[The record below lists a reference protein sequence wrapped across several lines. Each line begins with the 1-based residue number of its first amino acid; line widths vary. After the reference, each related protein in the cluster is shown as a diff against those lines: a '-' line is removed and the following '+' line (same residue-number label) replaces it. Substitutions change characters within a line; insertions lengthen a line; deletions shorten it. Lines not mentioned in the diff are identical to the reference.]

1 MTRDEILT
9 KAARAM
15 FEAHDPGHAR
25 ERPPGRW
32 AEIALHMYRSRF
44 ITGLNAVEDDIRRD
58 ERNRITEWLR
68 KIGARPDLTIRDA
81 GEVLRGVA
89 DELDRRPIEECQ

>member
-1 MTRDEILT
+1 MTRDEILN
-9 KAARAM
+9 KAAQAM
-15 FEAHDPGHAR
+15 FETHDPGHAR

-58 ERNRITEWLR
+58 ERNRISAWLR
-68 KIGARPDLTIRDA
+68 
-81 GEVLRGVA
+81 ECA
-89 DELDRRPIEECQ
+89 DRREWRFHSTALQCMALELDRRPIEEQ